1 MKHLLY
7 EHQHALAVLKADGE
21 VAVKQAGD
29 EAAAREA
36 DLRRDLHT
44 LHCELRE
51 QVAHLILLAVD
62 ARLACLQQRVGSEP

>member
-21 VAVKQAGD
+21 VAVEQAGD

-44 LHCELRE
+44 LHCQLRE
-51 QVAHLILLAVD
+51 QVPHPYLLQLLVCS
-62 ARLACLQQRVGSEP
+62 LHACSSG